1 MSKMNYKF
9 LFFLVLSTLYIFFYQ
24 LSFDI
29 SVNSSFY
36 NSDNKLWA
44 HRVLNPNDA
53 KNLSNEF
60 NGVEIDIFF
69 NSTLNCF
76 DVKHHG
82 DFSEITLAEY
92 YNLTKKTDLK
102 YWIDFKNLN
111 SKNVN
116 KSIELLNAIFIG
128 ENLKNNVIVESKNII
143 QLSKFKDEGFF
154 ISYWV
159 ESFHFI
165 KSFYSVFEV
174 KRNLDVFS
182 PDVISM
188 PYSSV
193 NFYVRKFPNYPIHCW
208 TNGMI
213 NTDDKI
219 KIQNICDID
228 NVKVVLTDFQE
239 NFLK

>member
-1 MSKMNYKF
+1 MIYKF
-9 LFFLVLSTLYIFFYQ
+9 LFFILLSISYIFFYQ
-24 LSFDI
+24 LSFDNT
-29 SVNSSFY
+29 VDSSFY
-36 NSDNKLWA
+36 NSDDKLWA
-44 HRVLNPNDA
+44 HRVLNPSDA
-53 KNLSNEF
+53 KSLSKEF
-60 NGVEIDIFF
+60 NGVEIDVFF
-69 NSTLNCF
+69 NSKSNCF

-111 SKNVN
+111 KKNSN
-116 KSIELLNAIFIG
+116 KSVELLNSIFIN
-128 ENLKNNVIVESKNII
+128 ENSKNDVIIESKNIV
-143 QLSKFKDEGFF
+143 QLSKFKDKGFF
-154 ISYWV
+154 ICYWV

-174 KRNLDVFS
+174 KKNIEIFS

-193 NFYVRKFPNYPIHCW
+193 DFYVRKFPNYPIHCW
-208 TNGMI
+208 TNGMT
-213 NTDDKI
+213 NPDDKI
-219 KIQNICDID
+219 KIQKKCDID
-228 NVKVVLTDFQE
+228 NVKVVLTDLQE

>member
-1 MSKMNYKF
+1 MNYKF
-9 LFFLVLSTLYIFFYQ
+9 LLIFVLSTLYIFFYQ

-36 NSDNKLWA
+36 SSDNKLWA
-44 HRVLNPNDA
+44 HRVLNPSDA
-53 KNLSNEF
+53 NSLSKEF
-60 NGVEIDIFF
+60 NGVEIDVFF
-69 NSTLNCF
+69 NSKSNCF

-111 SKNVN
+111 KKNSN
-116 KSIELLNAIFIG
+116 KSIELLNSIFID
-128 ENLKNNVIVESKNII
+128 ENSKNDVIIESKNIV
-143 QLSKFKDEGFF
+143 QLSKFKDKGFF

-174 KRNLDVFS
+174 KKNIEIFS

-188 PYSSV
+188 PSSSV

-208 TNGMI
+208 TNGMT
-213 NTDDKI
+213 NPKDKI
-219 KIQNICDID
+219 KIQKICDLD

>member
-1 MSKMNYKF
+1 MNYKF
-9 LFFLVLSTLYIFFYQ
+9 LLIFVLSTLYIFFYQ

-29 SVNSSFY
+29 TVDSSFY
-36 NSDNKLWA
+36 NSDDKLWA
-44 HRVLNPNDA
+44 HRVLNPSDA
-53 KNLSNEF
+53 KSLSKEF
-60 NGVEIDIFF
+60 NGVEIDVFF
-69 NSTLNCF
+69 NSKSNCF

-82 DFSEITLAEY
+82 DFSGITLAEY

-111 SKNVN
+111 KKNSN
-116 KSIELLNAIFIG
+116 KSVELLNSIFIG
-128 ENLKNNVIVESKNII
+128 ENSKNDVIIESKNLV
-143 QLSKFKDEGFF
+143 QLSKFKDKGFF

-174 KRNLDVFS
+174 KKNIEIFS

-188 PYSSV
+188 PSSSV
-193 NFYVRKFPNYPIHCW
+193 NFYLRKFPNYPIHCW
-208 TNGMI
+208 INGMI
-213 NTDDKI
+213 KPEDKI
-219 KIQNICDID
+219 KIQEICDLD